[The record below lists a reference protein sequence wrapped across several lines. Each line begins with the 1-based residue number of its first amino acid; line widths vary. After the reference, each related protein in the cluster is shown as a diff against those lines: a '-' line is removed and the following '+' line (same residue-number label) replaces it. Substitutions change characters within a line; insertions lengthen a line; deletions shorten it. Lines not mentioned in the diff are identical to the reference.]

1 MELPQ
6 YVEDLGGVLYCFLK
20 GELDKA
26 SFEDQCGGCPLKN
39 NCITKNEIYKNV
51 SGDWHSLNASGL
63 YGSDFDN
70 CTDKFKR
77 KDFRDIAKIVGLA
90 LCYGGSAYTVSGNMR
105 TSKEEAQEKID
116 NFYRKLTTLNIYM
129 LLTKK
134 KVLETGKAYNLF
146 SRIRDMSKWAF
157 SVSWKDKLFAQRV
170 ALNHPIQ
177 STSAELLKIMM
188 IRVDDYIEANKLS
201 LLYGLQMPQKIDL
214 ETNSYRDMVLHE
226 LMSTHDEVDYLFKQ
240 DRIDDLLPII
250 YEIMQVHDVMA
261 AFNVGFT
268 LELDCEYDTVNRS
281 LIHNNAYMGSKIYV
295 VNKLRQN
302 KMVGGENLE
311 PNTIIIDFDN
321 VNAEFIANLAQFS
334 CNDETKLYN
343 LVVNSDQGIYFHQ
356 DRFSLDFI
364 KRFNINYRLAYI
376 G

>member
-1 MELPQ
+1 
-6 YVEDLGGVLYCFLK
+6 
-20 GELDKA
+20 
-26 SFEDQCGGCPLKN
+26 
-39 NCITKNEIYKNV
+39 
-51 SGDWHSLNASGL
+51 
-63 YGSDFDN
+63 
-70 CTDKFKR
+70 
-77 KDFRDIAKIVGLA
+77 
-90 LCYGGSAYTVSGNMR
+90 
-105 TSKEEAQEKID
+105 
-116 NFYRKLTTLNIYM
+116 
-129 LLTKK
+129 
-134 KVLETGKAYNLF
+134 
-146 SRIRDMSKWAF
+146 
-157 SVSWKDKLFAQRV
+157 
-170 ALNHPIQ
+170 
-177 STSAELLKIMM
+177 
-188 IRVDDYIEANKLS
+188 
-201 LLYGLQMPQKIDL
+201 MPQKIDL